1 MKRLILS
8 SLIILTSCSA
18 ENTFLQT
25 NSNIDTNKQN
35 LISSQN
41 KDQQQFPLT
50 TAILAIEDKKT
61 SVNQRKLYLDKIISY
76 ARDDPDAMFYL
87 AALYEEGKLIPL
99 SEDKARSLYK
109 QAAEKDHLLSRYYYA
124 LMLIDGRGGDID
136 YKEAESHLII
146 NHENQHIPSSYS
158 LGYIYFRQQQ
168 HLKVIELLKNN
179 KNNNE
184 YSNHL
189 LAISYLELNRNI
201 SQAINLLQ
209 QSAEKGHKY
218 SHLLLGDIYHHGLY
232 DIPIDTKKSF
242 THLKTAAEN
251 ELPEAL
257 FDLAILSIDNLEL
270 IDNDINIAI
279 NNLKSADEKGY
290 PAASFEL
297 AKLYD
302 QGELIKQDFN
312 EAIYWYKKS
321 ASHGN
326 NKAMYNLASI
336 YINGDGVNSS
346 ISQAE
351 YWLKKSALKGN
362 KRAINILSK
371 NN

>member
-8 SLIILTSCSA
+8 SLIILTSCSSVNNS
-18 ENTFLQT
+18 EQINTT
-25 NSNIDTNKQN
+25 KSN

-41 KDQQQFPLT
+41 KDQQLSLLT
-50 TAILAIEDKKT
+50 TAILAIEDKET
-61 SVNQRKLYLDKIISY
+61 SVSQRQLYIDNIKSY
-76 ARDDPDAMFYL
+76 AKDDPDAMFYL

-109 QAAEKDHLLSRYYYA
+109 QAAEKNHLLSRYYYS
-124 LMLIDGRGGDID
+124 LMLIDGRGGDIN
-136 YKEAESHLII
+136 YKEAEENLII
-146 NHENQHIPSSYS
+146 NHNNQHVPSSYS
-158 LGYIYFRQQQ
+158 LGYLYFIQQQ
-168 HLKVIELLKNN
+168 HLKVIELLKE
-179 KNNNE
+179 KDNNNE
-184 YSNHL
+184 YSDHL

-201 SQAINLLQ
+201 SQAIELLQ
-209 QSAEKGHKY
+209 QSAEKGHQY

-232 DIPIDTKKSF
+232 EIPIDTQKSF
-242 THLKTAAEN
+242 THLKIAAEN

-257 FDLAILSIDNLEL
+257 FDLAILSIDNLDL
-270 IDNDINIAI
+270 INNDINIAI

-302 QGELIKQDFN
+302 KGDLIKQDFN

-336 YINGDGVNSS
+336 YINGDGVNMS
-346 ISQAE
+346 IPQAE
-351 YWLKKSALKGN
+351 YWLKQSALKGN
-362 KRAINILSK
+362 KRAINILSS